1 MIENIIF
8 PFRRYTFIARE
19 KEKCD
24 FHLKEDLL
32 CFFAQLEGCG
42 TFRQHRLLTV
52 FSSPGALRAQL
63 KPQSRL
69 ISFSILLLPCW
80 CGA

>member
-32 CFFAQLEGCG
+32 CSLAQLEGCG

-52 FSSPGALRAQL
+52 FSSPRALRAQP
-63 KPQSRL
+63 KPRAA
-69 ISFSILLLPCW
+69 SFSILLLPCW